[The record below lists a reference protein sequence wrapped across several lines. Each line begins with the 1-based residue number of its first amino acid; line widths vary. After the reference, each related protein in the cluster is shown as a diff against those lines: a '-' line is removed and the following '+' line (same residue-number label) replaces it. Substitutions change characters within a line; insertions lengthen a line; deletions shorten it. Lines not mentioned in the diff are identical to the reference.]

1 MTPIIWVE
9 SRGDGLRKVEEII
22 QGANNMCTVVGNI
35 ISSVAQVAGY
45 GGKKS
50 RYDVPI
56 VVLGEGLIDIHG

>member
-22 QGANNMCTVVGNI
+22 QGTNNMCTVVGNI
-35 ISSVAQVAGY
+35 ISSVARVAGY

-50 RYDVPI
+50 RHDVPI